1 MPEFPQF
8 LYRRVNG
15 SLVCKKVFDVDSAEQ
30 LRRQGFKLS
39 AELWPA
45 VATVEMEPPLIREPR
60 GKNESQR
67 DNATF

>member
-8 LYRRVNG
+8 LYRHVNG

-45 VATVEMEPPLIREPR
+45 VEAEPPLTREPQD
-60 GKNESQR
+60 KN
-67 DNATF
+67 AFPHWA